1 MRSSLIFLAHLDD
14 ADIAWMQT
22 AGRKRPMSA
31 DEDVI
36 ASGIVNQDLYLL
48 LAGTCRVA
56 APDGR
61 PLDTL
66 HSGDIIGEVS
76 FVDGRLTTARA
87 HVSADSGAVLAHF
100 SAKVMQEQ
108 LAADL
113 GFASRFYRGIASVL
127 AYRLRRN
134 LQFALGVG
142 VDVLDS
148 DKTYAGEVDPADLEV
163 TARAGAR
170 LNHLIKAL
178 T

>member
-22 AGRKRPMSA
+22 ACRKRPMSA

-36 ASGIVNQDLYLL
+36 ASGVVNQDLYLL

-61 PLDTL
+61 ALDTL

-100 SAKVMQEQ
+100 
-108 LAADL
+108 
-113 GFASRFYRGIASVL
+113 
-127 AYRLRRN
+127 
-134 LQFALGVG
+134 ALGAG
-142 VDVLDS
+142 MDVLDS

>member
-22 AGRKRPMSA
+22 VCRKRPMSS

-36 ASGIVNQDLYLL
+36 ASGVVNHDLYLL
-48 LAGTCRVA
+48 IAGTCRVA

-61 PLDTL
+61 ALDTL
-66 HSGDIIGEVS
+66 HVGDIIGEVS

-87 HVSADSGAVLAHF
+87 HVSADGGAVLAHF
-100 SAKVMQEQ
+100 SAQVMQER
-108 LAADL
+108 LATDL

-142 VDVLDS
+142 IDVLDS

-163 TARAGAR
+163 TALAGAR